1 MAAVEPLPSPADVA
15 AQLFPDQ
22 PRGFPFD
29 GFDLEELILP
39 DGDDFGIRSEDDEGG
54 EEEIET
60 ETGFGSVI
68 VVDNLP
74 KIPDEKF
81 DKLLAVIKKI
91 YGQIGHVRDVQMPK
105 DAETGLTKG
114 FAFVE
119 FSHPQEA
126 LAARE
131 QTQGYRLD
139 KTHTF
144 AVCMFD
150 DFDRYSRVPDTYT
163 PPAPKPQDAAAPGGG
178 LHSWLLDKLGRDQ
191 FAARYGDE
199 AAVLWNDGKRG
210 RAEEVYRRTFWTESF
225 VQWSPQGN
233 VLATVHRQGCAVW
246 GGPQFARLAR
256 FAHPGVQ
263 LIDFSPNERYLLSY
277 SPIEPRGPREPVG
290 AMICIFD
297 ARSGR
302 KLRAFEGAQEE
313 FSGPQQPQQPPRG
326 GRGHGGGHSDEPPVG
341 LRWPVFKWAGG
352 KTDSYFAR
360 LGKNAISVYTAPDM
374 TLLDKKSLKME
385 GVVDFEWSPA
395 EPLLAAYTAE
405 QGDLPA
411 RIQLVRLPE
420 RQDVRQ
426 KNLFNVSD
434 VRICWHPQG
443 DYLAVQVDR
452 HTKTKKST
460 YTGFELF
467 SIRERDVPMEVVEL
481 PNKTDRVHA
490 MAWEPKGHRLCV
502 VHAPAE
508 GSARNSVSFFSMRD
522 EKGRPGARLLGT
534 LPGKACNQVHW
545 SPAGKHVV
553 LAGLKGLNGQLE
565 FFSADD
571 FETMAAAE
579 HFMATDV
586 AWDPTG
592 RYVATSVT
600 SVHQA
605 DGGAHIWSF
614 CGQPL
619 YQFNKDRFF
628 QFSWRPRPASL
639 LPPEK
644 EAEIARNLRAYGK
657 RYEEEDE
664 ALLMQADADVL
675 RERER
680 LREEW
685 ASWAAAR
692 NDYRDAEKQHLV
704 ESYGA
709 ERAAEREFDM
719 ETVTVEQVLD
729 VKEERYEVAKGGG
742 GGE

>member
-1 MAAVEPLPSPADVA
+1 MLPA
-15 AQLFPDQ
+15 
-22 PRGFPFD
+22 
-29 GFDLEELILP
+29 
-39 DGDDFGIRSEDDEGG
+39 
-54 EEEIET
+54 
-60 ETGFGSVI
+60 

-74 KIPDEKF
+74 KVPEEKF
-81 DKLLAVIKKI
+81 DKLLAVVKKI
-91 YGQIGHVRDVQMPK
+91 YGQIGTVRDVQMPR
-105 DAETGLTKG
+105 DPQSDERLTKG

-119 FSHPQEA
+119 FSSPAEA
-126 LAARE
+126 QAARD
-131 QTQGYRLD
+131 QTHNYRLD
-139 KTHTF
+139 KSHAF

-150 DFDRYSRVPDTYT
+150 DFERYGRVPDAYA
-163 PPAPKPQDAAAPGGG
+163 PPAAKTGAEGAAGGG
-178 LHSWLLDKLGRDQ
+178 LHSWLLDRLGRDQ

-199 AAVLWNDGKRG
+199 CAVLWNDGKRG
-210 RAEEVYRRTFWTESF
+210 RAEEAYRRTFWTESF

-233 VLATVHRQGCAVW
+233 ALATVHRQGCAVW

-256 FAHPGVQ
+256 FAHAGVQ
-263 LIDFSPNERYLLSY
+263 LIDFSPNERYLVSY
-277 SPIEPRGPREPVG
+277 SPVEPRGPREPVG
-290 AMICIFD
+290 AMICVFD

-302 KLRAFEGAQEE
+302 KLRAFEGSQEE
-313 FSGPQQPQQPPRG
+313 FSGGGGGAGAGAG
-326 GRGHGGGHSDEPPVG
+326 GRGGGGGGGGNDQQQQQQQGAG

-352 KTDSYFAR
+352 KADAYFAR
-360 LGKNAISVYTAPDM
+360 LGRNAISVYTAPDM
-374 TLLDKKSLKME
+374 TLLDKKSLKMD
-385 GVVDFEWSPA
+385 GVVDFEWSPS
-395 EPLLAAYTAE
+395 EPLLAAYTSE

-411 RIQLVRLPE
+411 RIQLVRFPE
-420 RQDVRQ
+420 RKDVRQ

-467 SIRERDVPMEVVEL
+467 ALRERDVPMEVIEL
-481 PNKTDRVHA
+481 PTKTDRVHA
-490 MAWEPKGHRLCV
+490 VAWEPRGHRLCV

-522 EKGRPGARLLGT
+522 DKGRPGARLVGT
-534 LPGKACNQVHW
+534 LQGKACNQVHW

-565 FFSADD
+565 FFLVDD

-605 DGGAHIWSF
+605 DGGCHVWSF

-619 YQFNKDRFF
+619 YQFQKDRFF

-644 EAEIARNLRAYGK
+644 EAEIARTLRAYGK

-685 ASWAAAR
+685 AAGVEAR
-692 NDYRDAEKQHLV
+692 SEYV
-704 ESYGA
+704 EAMRRRLEEVYGA
-709 ERAAEREFDM
+709 ERAAERPFDM

-742 GGE
+742 GGD